1 MPFKTRRIIF
11 SWIAVLAILLNALM
25 PTLAQALVVDKG
37 EGSAWVE
44 VCSAQGISW
53 VSAGAEAGLPTQ
65 EPKNAPGLVQAAKCA
80 YCLVHA
86 DSFALPPAMPAAPRL
101 LQPAADRLLPAA
113 QRPMQSR
120 ALWALPSVRA
130 PPRG

>member
-1 MPFKTRRIIF
+1 MPFKTRRMIF
-11 SWIAVLAILLNALM
+11 SWVAVLAILLNAMM
-25 PTLAQALVVDKG
+25 PTLAQALVADKG

-44 VCSAQGISW
+44 VCSAQGISR
-53 VSAGAEAGLPTQ
+53 VSAGTDAGLSTQ
-65 EPKNAPGLVQAAKCA
+65 EAQDAPGPAQAAKCA

-86 DSFALPPAMPAAPRL
+86 DSFALPPAMPEAPRL
-101 LQPAADRLLPAA
+101 LQPVTGHLLPIA